1 MNARPGAWA
10 PVGQEGSH
18 RRRKGS
24 GYFDTTRKI
33 PLEAIG
39 FYGSGSGRIVL
50 AGCVGNFRNVRN
62 FGSDPSVLG
71 IGMRDRR
78 EFPEFPEFWIVPP
91 G

>member
-39 FYGSGSGRIVL
+39 FYGSGFRITK
-50 AGCVGNFRNVRN
+50 RNRN
-62 FGSDPSVLG
+62 SIKGQDAKKFPQIHMKCGS
-71 IGMRDRR
+71 
-78 EFPEFPEFWIVPP
+78 
-91 G
+91 